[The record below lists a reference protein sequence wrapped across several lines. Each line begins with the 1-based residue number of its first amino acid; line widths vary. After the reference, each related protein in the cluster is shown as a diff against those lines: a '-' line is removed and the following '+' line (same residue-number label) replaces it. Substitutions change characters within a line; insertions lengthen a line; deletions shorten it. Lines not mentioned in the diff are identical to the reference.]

1 MIDHIKQAYFIGI
14 GGIGMSAIARYFN
27 ALGIAVSGFD
37 KTPTDLTNKLI
48 QEGIK
53 IHFEDDV
60 NLIDES
66 FLKYSK
72 EEVLV
77 VITPA
82 IPKDHKELNFS
93 KTIIMK

>member
-1 MIDHIKQAYFIGI
+1 VIDHIKQAYFIGI

-66 FLKYSK
+66 FLN
-72 EEVLV
+72 L
-77 VITPA
+77 
-82 IPKDHKELNFS
+82 
-93 KTIIMK
+93 